1 MGRSVSSTPRTSVR
15 FLVGSIATAVAV
27 AGFGVGPNLA
37 GPAAA
42 SPLAAPFGQNDPD
55 LSEGQ
60 AAALAAASGAPVE
73 VTSATSQTNQVM
85 AQPDGSFVLESTREA
100 VRTDING
107 GWEPIDTTL
116 VVAAD
121 GSVSPRA
128 ITIPVEFGA
137 GDSSHVVTAGAGN
150 DAWAFDLVGVTLPD
164 PVVSGSQVTYPGVR
178 PGVDL
183 VLTAHPSGVTD
194 ALVVKSAAAAQA
206 LVSDPLEFEGTSA
219 GLNVTATADG
229 GLVATNPVT
238 GTALV
243 AGAPVAWDSSGG
255 GQGSDKPD
263 ADSSGTGEVHPLPVA
278 EVVDDGVGAGDSQV
292 SVSVVPPAGLVND
305 PSTAYPLFLD
315 PAITGLESAA
325 YLTVHSNGWDY
336 FNNTAQPM
344 RVGYCGWAECNPD
357 TQGVARSFFTFSAP
371 SLAVDDS
378 NPVVY
383 YAKVSVQQVWNATSS
398 AQPVNLRSADGTY
411 SATTNW
417 PGPTGNQIEQISS
430 AAGGGSNADAWLN
443 FDSDAV
449 REYVEDRAASRTS
462 LLRFGLRAPNESDR
476 NQWKKFNNQ
485 ASLTVKYGYAPRI
498 DSASASP
505 MISCPGKVVYA
516 ANKSFTMTET
526 VTAFGSS
533 GGGISYARV
542 LNNSDLVQF
551 WSSGWGTSPSGATPA
566 LADGVYTWR
575 VGARQEVTGYVGPQ
589 TWTGLTAHVF
599 TVDTQVPT
607 SSGVISSD
615 DYPVDSWGQ
624 PAGFAGKFNLTGLPS
639 DVVGAK
645 YSFNNDVVASV
656 PTTEC
661 GYSGPGYAKVAS
673 NAATV
678 TAPTSGLVA
687 GALNTLNVRAFDAA
701 HNMAPVVSTYQFY
714 VPKAYGTVAS
724 NRVEAESPTV
734 AVTSSG
740 ATSYSGQL
748 AVGAVPGPGPGAFLS
763 VSGTGSE
770 AADKITLGLGSKS
783 PGYYAVGIRLQPCA
797 TACKDVTF
805 TLPGG
810 KPVTTRPG
818 ASGSYV
824 SVGGFSVADSD
835 PSTTDTTTAPAPV
848 KLSVSFPGSSSN
860 EPTQVGLDYLTV
872 AQIQSGVYA
881 SLSAA
886 FNSNGIAAPGATP
899 GASLD
904 GGGSGLST
912 AALATPGIS
921 SGQTWTPTF
930 KDRFG
935 DDVSATFTIPTWAA
949 TGEGLDNAIAAGQH
963 ITMPGTFVEHV
974 DFLVATTC
982 GKLEPDQTV
991 QFDLIHEP
999 LDDPEDP
1006 DDLPVPQYSNAGIPG
1021 VVPNWDA
1028 PVPVSSTHGIT
1039 AVTVQGRVSGTPALA
1054 QTGDA
1059 NLYVIEVD
1067 VLPDHVNSH
1076 VPLLEIGLPSTGA
1089 NLMPGEL
1096 GCRVQPD
1103 TTAPPPQ
1110 LHVLAIATR

>member
-1 MGRSVSSTPRTSVR
+1 MGRSVSSTPRSHVR
-15 FLVGSIATAVAV
+15 FLVGSVAMAVAV
-27 AGFGVGPNLA
+27 AGFGVGPNLVA
-37 GPAAA
+37 PAAA
-42 SPLAAPFGQNDPD
+42 SPAAAPSGQSDPD
-55 LSEGQ
+55 LSEVE
-60 AAALAAASGAPVE
+60 ASALAATSGEPVE

-116 VVAAD
+116 AVAAD

-137 GDSSHVVTAGAGN
+137 GDSSRVVTAGAGS

-164 PVVSGSQVTYPGVR
+164 PVVSGSQVTYPAVR

-194 ALVVKSAAAAQA
+194 ALVVKSAAAAQG

-219 GLNVTATADG
+219 GLNVTASADG

-238 GTALV
+238 GTTLV

-263 ADSSGTGEVHPLPVA
+263 ADSSGTGEVHPLPGA

-305 PSTAYPLFLD
+305 PTTAYPLFLD
-315 PAITGLESAA
+315 PPIAGLDSAA

-336 FNNTAQPM
+336 FNNSAQPM
-344 RVGYCGWAECNPD
+344 RVGNCGWAECNPD
-357 TQGVARSFFTFSAP
+357 TQGVARSFFTFSTP
-371 SLAVDDS
+371 SLAHADAD
-378 NPVVY
+378 PVVY
-383 YAKVSVQQVWNATSS
+383 YAKVSVQQIWNATSS
-398 AQPVNLRSADGTY
+398 AQPVNLRSADSTF

-443 FDSDAV
+443 FDSDPV
-449 REYVEDRAASRTS
+449 REYVEDRAASELS

-551 WSSGWGTSPSGATPA
+551 WSSGWGTSPSGATPT

-599 TVDTQVPT
+599 TVDSQVPT

-624 PAGFAGKFNLTGLPS
+624 PAGYAGKFNLTGLPS
-639 DVVGAK
+639 DVVGVK

-661 GYSGPGYAKVAS
+661 GYSGPGYAKAAS

-678 TAPTSGLVA
+678 TAPTTGLVA

-701 HNMAPVVSTYQFY
+701 HNMATVVSYQFY
-714 VPKAYGTVAS
+714 VPKAFGTVGS

-734 AVTSSG
+734 NIDRSG
-740 ATSYSGQL
+740 ATSYAGQL
-748 AVGAVPGPGPGAFLS
+748 AVGAVPGPGPGGFLT

-770 AADKITLGLGSKS
+770 AADKVTLGLGSKS
-783 PGYYAVGIRLQPCA
+783 PGYYAVGIRLQPC
-797 TACKDVTF
+797 TTSCKPVTF

-810 KPVTTRPG
+810 KPVTTTPG
-818 ASGSYV
+818 AGGSYV
-824 SVGGFSVADSD
+824 SVGGFSVADTD
-835 PSTTDTTTAPAPV
+835 PSTDNDTTPPAPV
-848 KLSVSFPGSSSN
+848 ALEVSFPESSPQ
-860 EPTQVGLDYLTV
+860 EPTQVGLDYVTV
-872 AQIQSGVYA
+872 AQIQGGVYA
-881 SLSAA
+881 SLAAA
-886 FNSNGIAAPGATP
+886 FNNNGIAAPGATP

-904 GGGSGLST
+904 GNGFGLST
-912 AALATPGIS
+912 AALTSLATGIS

-930 KDRFG
+930 KDRAG
-935 DDVSATFTIPTWAA
+935 NNVTATFTIPTWQSD
-949 TGEGLDNAIAAGQH
+949 GEFLDNVIAAGQH

-982 GKLEPDQTV
+982 RELNPDQTI
-991 QFDLIHEP
+991 QFDLIHE
-999 LDDPEDP
+999 DP
-1006 DDLPVPQYSNAGIPG
+1006 DDPDADPYYGIAGVPGD
-1021 VVPNWDA
+1021 VPNWDA
-1028 PVPVSSTHGIT
+1028 PAPGSSTGGVT
-1039 AVTVQGRVSGTPALA
+1039 AVTVQGRVSGTPAVA

-1067 VLPDHVNSH
+1067 VPAEFVNYRLP
-1076 VPLLEIGLPSTGA
+1076 LMEIGLPSTGA

-1096 GCRVQPD
+1096 GCATQPD
-1103 TTAPPPQ
+1103 TTEPPPQ
-1110 LHVLAIATR
+1110 LHVLAVTTR